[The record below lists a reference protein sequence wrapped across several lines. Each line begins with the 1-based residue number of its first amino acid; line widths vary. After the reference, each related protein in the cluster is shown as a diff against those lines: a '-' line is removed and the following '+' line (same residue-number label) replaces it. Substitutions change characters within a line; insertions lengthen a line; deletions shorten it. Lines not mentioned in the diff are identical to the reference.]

1 MTGQSQLPPDLDEI
15 TLRRARDGDLR
26 ACEAIYRT
34 YDRRVFTLARRIC
47 GCPDLAH
54 DIMQDAFIKA
64 LSALDSFSGQVP
76 FWAWLRRI
84 VSNTAI
90 SALRKKQPDYSEHAV
105 DQLDTEERPTVQIDL
120 QQAFAQLDA
129 EDRTVVWLHDVEGMK
144 HREIAEITGQSE
156 SYSKSRLSRARSRL
170 RDYLGDA
177 ATEPR
182 HQASQAMWT

>member
-1 MTGQSQLPPDLDEI
+1 MTGQSQFPPDLDET
-15 TLRRARDGDLR
+15 TLRRAQRGDVR
-26 ACEAIYRT
+26 ACESIYRT
-34 YDRRVFTLARRIC
+34 YDRRVFTLATRIC

-54 DIMQDAFIKA
+54 DVMQDAFIKA
-64 LSALDSFSGQVP
+64 LGALSSFSGQVP

-90 SALRKKQPDYSEHAV
+90 SALRKKQPDYNDEAA
-105 DQLDTEERPTVQIDL
+105 DRLNLEERPSVQIDL
-120 QQAFAQLDA
+120 QQAFSQLDA

-156 SYSKSRLSRARSRL
+156 SYSKSRLSRARARL
-170 RDYLGDA
+170 RDYLGDP
-177 ATEPR
+177 ATEPS

>member
-1 MTGQSQLPPDLDEI
+1 MTSLPPDLDEV
-15 TLRRARDGDLR
+15 TLRRAQRGDLR
-26 ACEAIYRT
+26 ACESIYRT

-54 DIMQDAFIKA
+54 DVMQDAFIKA
-64 LSALDSFSGQVP
+64 LGALSGFSGKVP

-90 SALRKKQPDYSEHAV
+90 SALRKKQPDYNDHAAE
-105 DQLDTEERPTVQIDL
+105 QLNLEERTSLQIDL
-120 QQAFAQLDA
+120 QQAFSQLDF
-129 EDRTVVWLHDVEGMK
+129 EDRTVIWLHDVEGMK

-156 SYSKSRLSRARSRL
+156 SYSKSRLSRARARL

-177 ATEPR
+177 ATEPPR
-182 HQASQAMWT
+182 QPSKAMWT